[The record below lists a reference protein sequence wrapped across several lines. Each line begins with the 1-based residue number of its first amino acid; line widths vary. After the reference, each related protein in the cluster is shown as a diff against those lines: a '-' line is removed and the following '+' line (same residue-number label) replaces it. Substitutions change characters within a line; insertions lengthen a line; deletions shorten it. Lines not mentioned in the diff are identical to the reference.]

1 MFSPILHIQEVPN
14 DEQALDN
21 GYLVPFDHPVQ
32 GAVTIPGYPVHFSA
46 CDVGTKSAAPGLG
59 EHTDSVRQKM
69 GYSRQDIEQF
79 RKDVVIK

>member
-46 CDVGTKSAAPGLG
+46 CDAGTRTAAPRLG
-59 EHTDSVRQKM
+59 EHTDSILKQL
-69 GYSRQDIEQF
+69 GYSGQDIKKF
-79 RKDVVIK
+79 KRDKIIY